1 MKSFIKN
8 LVRKQL
14 LESMPK
20 ELIGNININI
30 PFNKLIID
38 KLNLEW
44 AIQNIKENRPSRSSD
59 KPMQVAMGSDN
70 KYYLLDGYHRL
81 VEAVLNGKTSTKGI
95 LLNKSYEE
103 LKSMNKIGVGCAG
116 GSGDEFCSNFKNLG
130 SVEMIKNA
138 FKQINEQIIDGQQMD
153 EATQTICN
161 KMTIGSYGEA
171 LHYVEQAMKGVDEAT
186 RTRIMQ
192 KIHVPLENLKQE
204 QNKINNEVKTAHM
217 SGDSVPDE
225 ADTYWTQIQ
234 STICEQ
240 GSDFE

>member
-1 MKSFIKN
+1 MKSFIK
-8 LVRKQL
+8 Q
-14 LESMPK
+14 
-20 ELIGNININI
+20 
-30 PFNKLIID
+30 
-38 KLNLEW
+38 
-44 AIQNIKENRPSRSSD
+44 
-59 KPMQVAMGSDN
+59 
-70 KYYLLDGYHRL
+70 RL
-81 VEAVLNGKTSTKGI
+81 R
-95 LLNKSYEE
+95 
-103 LKSMNKIGVGCAG
+103 
-116 GSGDEFCSNFKNLG
+116 
-130 SVEMIKNA
+130 
-138 FKQINEQIIDGQQMD
+138 EQIIDGENMNHG
-153 EATQTICN
+153 TQTICN